1 LDASFRWHDGLA
13 AHRQRTFAA
22 LSRASVRS
30 GGTPERHDERHGAAQ
45 RQGWRALRRRPAI
58 CYLMTMKL
66 WVTLLM
72 IVALMVG
79 NASAAAEAVC
89 RHQSPLDHAAA
100 RQSDDR
106 RVAAAA
112 LTEDA
117 AASVSAKQGA
127 VPSASASILADLL
140 PPAVLAVPLPL
151 AEPLRR
157 QFPDGPVL
165 EGSALPPLLQPP
177 SRA

>member
-1 LDASFRWHDGLA
+1 MR
-13 AHRQRTFAA
+13 
-22 LSRASVRS
+22 
-30 GGTPERHDERHGAAQ
+30 
-45 RQGWRALRRRPAI
+45 
-58 CYLMTMKL
+58 L
-66 WVTLLM
+66 WVTVLM

-106 RVAAAA
+106 KIAAVA

-117 AASVSAKQGA
+117 AAAVGAKQGA

-140 PPAVLAVPLPL
+140 PPAALAVPLRL

-165 EGSALPPLLQPP
+165 EGTSLPPLLQPP
-177 SRA
+177 PRA

>member
-1 LDASFRWHDGLA
+1 
-13 AHRQRTFAA
+13 
-22 LSRASVRS
+22 
-30 GGTPERHDERHGAAQ
+30 
-45 RQGWRALRRRPAI
+45 
-58 CYLMTMKL
+58 MKL

-72 IVALMVG
+72 IVALVVG
-79 NASAAAEAVC
+79 NASAAAEAIC

-106 RVAAAA
+106 KIAAVA

-117 AASVSAKQGA
+117 AASVIAKKGA

-140 PPAVLAVPLPL
+140 PPAALAIPLGL

-157 QFPDGPVL
+157 RFGDGPEL
-165 EGSALPPLLQPP
+165 KGASLAPLLQPP
-177 SRA
+177 PFA

>member
-1 LDASFRWHDGLA
+1 
-13 AHRQRTFAA
+13 
-22 LSRASVRS
+22 
-30 GGTPERHDERHGAAQ
+30 
-45 RQGWRALRRRPAI
+45 
-58 CYLMTMKL
+58 MTMRL

-106 RVAAAA
+106 KIAAVA

-117 AASVSAKQGA
+117 AAAVGAKQGA

-140 PPAVLAVPLPL
+140 SPAALAVPLRL

-165 EGSALPPLLQPP
+165 EGTSLPPLLQPP
-177 SRA
+177 PRA

>member
-1 LDASFRWHDGLA
+1 
-13 AHRQRTFAA
+13 
-22 LSRASVRS
+22 
-30 GGTPERHDERHGAAQ
+30 
-45 RQGWRALRRRPAI
+45 
-58 CYLMTMKL
+58 MTMKL

-72 IVALMVG
+72 IVALVVG
-79 NASAAAEAVC
+79 NASAAAEAIC

-100 RQSDDR
+100 RLSHDR
-106 RVAAAA
+106 KIAAVA

-117 AASVSAKQGA
+117 AASVSSKKGA

-140 PPAVLAVPLPL
+140 PPAALTIPLRL

-165 EGSALPPLLQPP
+165 EGTSLPPLLQPP
-177 SRA
+177 LA